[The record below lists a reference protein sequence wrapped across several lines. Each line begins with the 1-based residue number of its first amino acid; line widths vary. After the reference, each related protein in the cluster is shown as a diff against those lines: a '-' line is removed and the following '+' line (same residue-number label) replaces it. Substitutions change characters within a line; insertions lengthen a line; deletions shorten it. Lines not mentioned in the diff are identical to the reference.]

1 MATITAA
8 NSTFSIS
15 VAGLFP
21 VPQLL
26 DGYAVDDAFTAETV
40 SNVET
45 LIGVDGK
52 KSAGFVFSLFPL
64 SITLQ
69 ADSPSNLLFETIAAQ
84 QIANK
89 EVFTLTGVI
98 IIPGI
103 SRTFALVNGSLKTNS
118 PFPAVK
124 RTLQSRV
131 WSTDWQSILGAP
143 I

>member
-26 DGYAVDDAFTAETV
+26 QGYGVDDAFTAETV

-45 LIGVDGK
+45 LVGVDGR

-64 SITLQ
+64 AITLQ
-69 ADSPSNLLFETIAAQ
+69 ADSPSNLLFETISAQ

-89 EVFTLTGVI
+89 EAFTLTGVI

-118 PFPAVK
+118 PFPGVK
-124 RTLQSRV
+124 RTLQARV